1 LRILQQSDSRKLFKL
16 LFYHLIENALK
27 YSKPNSKI
35 NIDFE
40 DRPTE
45 FLINFKMTSTFVKP
59 SERELI
65 FNEGFRVKLQKN
77 K

>member
-1 LRILQQSDSRKLFKL
+1 MKTIQIA
-16 LFYHLIENALK
+16 FYHLIENALK

-45 FLINFKMTSTFVKP
+45 FLINFKMTST
-59 SERELI
+59 L
-65 FNEGFRVKLQKN
+65 
-77 K
+77 